1 METISDGLLLLGGFV
16 AFSGAL
22 GVLRMP
28 DFYSRLHP
36 AGTADTMAQLLVL
49 SGLVLRNL
57 ETTEESLVVVGKL
70 IAISV
75 LLMVTTPTATH
86 AISRA
91 AHLSGLAPWTG
102 RSATGSSATGSSAD
116 LETDEETP

>member
-1 METISDGLLLLGGFV
+1 MEMISAGLLLLGGFV
-16 AFSGAL
+16 AFSAAL

-36 AGTADTMAQLLVL
+36 AGTADTLAQLLVI
-49 SGLVLRNL
+49 SGLVLKNL
-57 ETTEESLVVVGKL
+57 DGTGDKLQVVGKL

-91 AHLSGLAPWTG
+91 AHLNGLLPWTG
-102 RSATGSSATGSSAD
+102 KSTD
-116 LETDEETP
+116 LEADEETP

>member
-1 METISDGLLLLGGFV
+1 MEMISDGLLLLGGFV

-36 AGTADTMAQLLVL
+36 AGTADTLAQLLVIG
-49 SGLVLRNL
+49 GLVLRHL
-57 ETTEESLVVVGKL
+57 DSTGDSLLVVGKL

-91 AHLSGLAPWTG
+91 AHLSGLAPWTR
-102 RSATGSSATGSSAD
+102 RSTD
-116 LETDEETP
+116 LEESEENH